1 MQITLY
7 KFSKKNN
14 STAQPSGGT
23 AVNVRLK
30 APTSVLSPVFI
41 LSSNALDYNYCKWN
55 GRYYYINDI
64 ISDANNYTE
73 YHCSVDALASWKTN
87 IGASTEYVLRSAS
100 QFDGYIQ
107 DSLYP
112 LKVKPRETKLVLS
125 TLNNSYQGSS
135 FVVGVVNNDTNASGA
150 VTYYSM
156 SASQFKSFLNF
167 MLSTPDYMNI
177 DSDEISKELQRGLIN
192 PFQYVRS
199 VTWYPFNIGG
209 YVSSTV
215 KFGWW
220 TANITCYIVGES
232 DRIVTHSQNV
242 TIPQHQQAAVRGKYL
257 NSSPYRR
264 MSGIC
269 YNFGHF
275 IINPSYFIEGGNLT
289 MQIDTDIFANQ
300 GVLKIADVAG
310 NVVNQLYAPT
320 GVEIPIA
327 QLTTNFAQAMG
338 ETLGATGSLLTL
350 NFVGWAQGV
359 ANAAASMVP
368 QGQSAGSQGSKACY
382 TMAPT
387 ILIEDYPAVNDSNQH
402 NGRPLCQDVQINH
415 LNGYIVVDN
424 PDVDIP
430 CTEQEKNTITTAMST
445 GFYYE

>member
-14 STAQPSGGT
+14 STEQPTGGT
-23 AVNVRLK
+23 TVNVHLK
-30 APTSVLSPVFI
+30 APTSVLKPVFI
-41 LSSNALDYNYCKWN
+41 LNSNALDYNYCKW
-55 GRYYYINDI
+55 GDRYYYINDI
-64 ISDANNYTE
+64 VSDANNYTE
-73 YHCSVDALASWKTN
+73 YHCSVDALASWKSY
-87 IGASTEYVLRSAS
+87 IGSSTEYVVRSAS
-100 QFDGYIQ
+100 QFDGYII

-112 LKVKPRETKLVLS
+112 MKPKPRETKLVLS

-135 FVVGVVNNDTNASGA
+135 FVVGVINNDTHSSGA
-150 VTYYSM
+150 ITYYAM
-156 SASQFKSFLNF
+156 SSSQFRSFLSF
-167 MLSTPDYMNI
+167 MLDTPDYMNI
-177 DSDEISKELQRGLIN
+177 DGDEISKDLQKGLIN

-199 VTWYPFNIGG
+199 VVWYPFNIAG

-220 TANITCYIVGES
+220 SANISCYIIGES
-232 DRIVTHSQNV
+232 DRIVSHYQNV
-242 TIPQHQQAAVRGKYL
+242 TVPQHQQAAVRGKYL
-257 NSSPYRR
+257 NAAPFRR

-289 MQIDTDIFANQ
+289 VQIDTDVFANQ

-310 NVVNQLYAPT
+310 NVVQQLYAPT
-320 GVEIPIA
+320 GVNIPIS
-327 QLTTNFAQAMG
+327 QLSGNLPKAIG
-338 ETLGATGSLLTL
+338 ETLGAAVGLTMGNVVGWGQGVVSAVGSLT
-350 NFVGWAQGV
+350 
-359 ANAAASMVP
+359 P
-368 QGQSAGSQGSKACY
+368 QNQSAGSEGSKASY
-382 TMAPT
+382 QMAPT
-387 ILIEDYPAVNDSNQH
+387 ILIEDYPVVPDSNQH

-415 LNGYIVVDN
+415 LSGYIVVDN

-430 CTEQEKNTITTAMST
+430 CTEQEKETISAAMAS